1 MKILKILALSAL
13 TVLHSE
19 AAIEEGAKP
28 KEWPADPGH
37 HVVKVERIF
46 KTEAE
51 SALITAAENLA
62 PNEKELLASAQKQDE
77 SAKPVAKQWW
87 YQEALSVKIPFAL
100 TADAVIYYT
109 ELVNGFGKQKLHR
122 YSAPA
127 SRFHYEAQVA
137 KHKTFEVD
145 GKTFTHVS
153 VVTLSTSFSEKF
165 VTTVT
170 EGIEFTKKR
179 VVIFD
184 AAGKV
189 LHTSGDGETEVPIM
203 TI

>member
-28 KEWPADPGH
+28 KEWPADPAH

-109 ELVNGFGKQKLHR
+109 ELVNGFGKQKHNR
-122 YSAPA
+122 FSAPA

-137 KHKTFEVD
+137 KHETFEVD
-145 GKTFTHVS
+145 GKTFTNVS
-153 VVTLSTSFSEKF
+153 VVTLSMTFSENF
-165 VTTVT
+165 VTTLT
-170 EGIEFTKKR
+170 EGMEFAKKR

-203 TI
+203 AI